1 MRNDIDVSSLQK
13 VVHLEDSY
21 DAPIQAGQVLGTM
34 ELKLA
39 DTTIATVNLVAGQD
53 VERSTWLAILRSIQ
67 NFFSSVWFKLIIALL
82 LLLVAAY
89 IAFAILYNNRKSKRR
104 RRKTR
109 RRF

>member
-1 MRNDIDVSSLQK
+1 MVFLRPHGLDF
-13 VVHLEDSY
+13 
-21 DAPIQAGQVLGTM
+21 
-34 ELKLA
+34 
-39 DTTIATVNLVAGQD
+39 TVNLVAGQD

-104 RRKTR
+104 RRKTS